1 MLFRCEILDDWTDDK
16 DNRGQRR
23 QQDWISRATLNGSS
37 SHADL
42 ILALFVDIYIN
53 GDARNRNVRIS
64 AHQEYLEC
72 CRREGW
78 EETSAASIVRHLLFI
93 VIDDF
98 SAAWHDDQD
107 AIKLKSWNQLVKGLQ
122 DMLQAQ
128 GDDEGEDDGED
139 EALTAGIW
147 GALRGAG
154 LVGPRSVLTQEGT
167 SSSASSSDNTAINVF
182 GDENLDDFKDLR
194 GKALDARLRNVI
206 EDIWLKI
213 PVNRNI
219 WWDKAQ
225 SCWISLDMDGN
236 LDKLGDERG
245 GLTILLDTVEVHM
258 ETIMDS
264 KSECCQEAAGL
275 LISHIEGLRQEIV
288 SASISSS
295 TTKVINAIKKLL
307 GR

>member
-1 MLFRCEILDDWTDDK
+1 MQFTCEILDDWTDYQ

-23 QQDWISRATLNGSS
+23 QQEWIAKATWGSS

-42 ILALFVDIYIN
+42 ILALFVDIHIK

-64 AHQEYLEC
+64 AHEDYLEC
-72 CRREGW
+72 CLGEGW
-78 EETSAASIVRHLLFI
+78 EETSAASVVRHLLYM

-98 SAAWHDDQD
+98 SAAWLSEQD
-107 AIKLKSWNQLVKGLQ
+107 AIKLESWNQLVKGLQ
-122 DMLQAQ
+122 DMLHTQ
-128 GDDEGEDDGED
+128 GDDEGED

-147 GALRGAG
+147 KALRGAG

-167 SSSASSSDNTAINVF
+167 SSGASSSDSTVIRVF
-182 GDENLDDFKDLR
+182 GDEKLTPFEDIR
-194 GKALDARLRNVI
+194 GKNLGARLKNVI

-219 WWDKAQ
+219 RWDKAN

-245 GLTILLDTVEVHM
+245 GLIILLDTVEVHM

-264 KSECCQEAAGL
+264 KSECFQEPAGL